1 MKATPQKFKIS
12 VEQEILY
19 GEWMKKSAIEMGQ
32 EGKLPQMNMHQQQ
45 NQDRLTKQEQAFQII
60 KNNGVTNA
68 KQLADQ
74 MGLNSKDHARNFI
87 QRLIRDGKIERTNN
101 PTTGCYPYKGY
112 RVIDF
117 KKA

>member
-32 EGKLPQMNMHQQQ
+32 EGKLP
-45 NQDRLTKQEQAFQII
+45 
-60 KNNGVTNA
+60 NA
-68 KQLADQ
+68 KQLAEQ
-74 MGLNSKDHARNFI
+74 MGLNSTDHARNFI
-87 QRLIRDGKIERTNN
+87 QRLIRDGRIERTNN

-112 RVIDF
+112 KIISN
-117 KKA
+117 